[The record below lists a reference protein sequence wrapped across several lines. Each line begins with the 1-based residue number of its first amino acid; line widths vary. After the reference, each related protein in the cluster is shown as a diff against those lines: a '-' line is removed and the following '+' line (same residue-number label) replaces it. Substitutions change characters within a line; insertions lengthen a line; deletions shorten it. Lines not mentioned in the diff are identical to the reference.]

1 MFAQHKN
8 GSGFLHI
15 YVYIY
20 IAYMFIW
27 NNKENNYPTKIGHE
41 FEKEWRKLSGRHWRK
56 RENKNKEK
64 VNAKDH
70 QGDWKEE
77 IKGVKLC
84 NYLFLNKIMYNKIKQ
99 KHHNKVEQSKPTK
112 ERPPKESIG
121 IRDKLI
127 QTHRS
132 PIKVLIWNQR
142 T

>member
-1 MFAQHKN
+1 MFAQQKN

-15 YVYIY
+15 YVYIN

-27 NNKENNYPTKIGHE
+27 NNKENNYLTKISHE

-56 RENKNKEK
+56 RENKKKEK

-84 NYLFLNKIMYNKIKQ
+84 NYFFLNKIMYNK
-99 KHHNKVEQSKPTK
+99 NKNITTKLDKASQQK
-112 ERPPKESIG
+112 ERLPKESMG
-121 IRDKLI
+121 IRDTLI

-132 PIKVLIWNQR
+132 PIKLLIWNQR